1 MVELTW
7 YYGWS
12 KWKAKDDTYT
22 VYFLWDV
29 TGKLPFAMVAS
40 KHSDSPA
47 LYIDIYLPTQIR
59 EILVLSRPGL
69 LKRHS
74 KHYWKYL
81 KIHIYTSSAVG
92 RSHEWRSR
100 EKNLWHRAELFT
112 VPVDL
117 WAFLSKYIYAKQIES
132 LQLWSCGLAHE
143 EMSKDPHYA

>member
-12 KWKAKDDTYT
+12 NWKAKDDTDT

-47 LYIDIYLPTQIR
+47 LYINIYLPTFS
-59 EILVLSRPGL
+59 ESNTWDFF

-92 RSHEWRSR
+92 RSHERRSR

-117 WAFLSKYIYAKQIES
+117 WVFLSDYIYAKQIES
-132 LQLWSCGLAHE
+132 LHLWSCGLAHE